1 MWNLHFYPTLL
12 LFVTRTSAR
21 CWQPGK
27 NPYWL
32 AAPVVEQVTKQ
43 SKKYFVCTKNILH
56 AQKIFRL
63 HKKYLQVS
71 LTSVRVSWA
80 GLLENA
86 ECADT
91 IKVKFWPL
99 SAPSGYTV
107 LPRRGLGADTTA
119 FTVTGLSQYQRYAF
133 QVPPHCRQF
142 LITVSTNVPPLPAA
156 AR

>member
-1 MWNLHFYPTLL
+1 M
-12 LFVTRTSAR
+12 
-21 CWQPGK
+21 
-27 NPYWL
+27 
-32 AAPVVEQVTKQ
+32 
-43 SKKYFVCTKNILH
+43 
-56 AQKIFRL
+56 
-63 HKKYLQVS
+63 
-71 LTSVRVSWA
+71 RVSWA

-133 QVPPHCRQF
+133 QVPSHCRQF
-142 LITVSTNVPPLPAA
+142 LITVSTNVSPLPGCGQVSAVEEQTA
-156 AR
+156 LRSVDWNRSPIAEFGTSSRPQPQVKIVKNT